1 MIKFKVKVKEVRA
14 NIIAV
19 VVPDD
24 YDRAMF
30 FWRVQEFY
38 ESPSL
43 RFRDAKF
50 SVWDYARWYAKKNGG
65 CFSYPKDF
73 VGFNLPLVVA
83 KKCYEINPVETP
95 YDVEM
100 KALVDS
106 LFVNGERKYLI
117 GAESLKGSTFDHE
130 LAHGLYYVDVEYRNS
145 MDDITRSLPKASLA
159 AFRKNLTRI
168 GYCSSVFKDEIQA
181 YMSTESN
188 PKISKGVSNKREL
201 HRRYRKVFRRFL

>member
-1 MIKFKVKVKEVRA
+1 MIKFKVKEVRS
-14 NIIAV
+14 NIVAV

-38 ESPSL
+38 ESSSR
-43 RFRDAKF
+43 RFRGKGF
-50 SVWDYARWYAKKNGG
+50 GIWDYARWYAKRNGG

-83 KKCYEINPVETP
+83 KKCYELNPVETP

-117 GAESLKGSTFDHE
+117 GAESLKGLTFDHE
-130 LAHGLYYVDVEYRNS
+130 LAHGLYYVDLDYKNE
-145 MDDITRSLPKASLA
+145 MDDLTGSIPKPSMA
-159 AFRKNLTRI
+159 AFKKNLSKV

-181 YMSTESN
+181 YMATEAN
-188 PKISKGVSNKREL
+188 PKISKGVTNKREL
-201 HRRYRKVFRRFL
+201 HRRYKRVFRRFQ

>member
-1 MIKFKVKVKEVRA
+1 MIKFKVKEVRP
-14 NIIAV
+14 NIVAV
-19 VVPDD
+19 VIPDD

-38 ESPSL
+38 ESPSR

-50 SVWDYARWYAKKNGG
+50 SVWEYARWYAKKGGG

-73 VGFNLPLVVA
+73 VGFNLPLVFA
-83 KKCYEINPVETP
+83 KKCYEVNDLETP

-117 GAESLKGSTFDHE
+117 GAESLKGLTFDHE
-130 LAHGLYYVDVEYRNS
+130 LAHGLYYVDLDYKNS
-145 MDDITRSLPKASLA
+145 MDDLTKSVPKSSMV
-159 AFRKNLTRI
+159 AFKKNLSKI
-168 GYCSSVFKDEIQA
+168 GYCSAVFKDEIQA
-181 YMSTESN
+181 YMATEAN
-188 PKISKGVSNKREL
+188 PKISKGVASKREL
-201 HRRYRKVFRRFL
+201 HRRYRRVFRQFR

>member
-1 MIKFKVKVKEVRA
+1 MMKIKVKEVRP

-24 YDRAMF
+24 YERAML

-38 ESPSL
+38 ESPSKK
-43 RFRDAKF
+43 FRGAKF

-73 VGFNLPLVVA
+73 VGFNMPLVVA

-95 YDVEM
+95 YDEEM
-100 KALVDS
+100 KSLVDS

-130 LAHGLYYVDVEYRNS
+130 LAHGLYYVDLDYKNEA
-145 MDDITRSLPKASLA
+145 DKITKSIPKSCMI
-159 AFRKNLTRI
+159 FFKKNLSKI

-181 YMSTESN
+181 YMSTETN
-188 PKISKGVSNKREL
+188 PRIAKGVANKREL
-201 HRRYRKVFRRFL
+201 HRRYQKVFRRFRN